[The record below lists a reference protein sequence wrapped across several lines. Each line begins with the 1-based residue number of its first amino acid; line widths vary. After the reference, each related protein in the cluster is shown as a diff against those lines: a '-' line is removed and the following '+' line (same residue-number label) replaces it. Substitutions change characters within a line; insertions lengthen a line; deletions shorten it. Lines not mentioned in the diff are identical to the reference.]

1 MSKLEFIKS
10 YLTNTI
16 KICTSYPVLI
26 AVALLTTI
34 ILSPFFMGTNTGQTA
49 CVYTSPA
56 KKGVYVKDGGDFIK
70 YDPSAHGS
78 DAKTY
83 VTNGSGYYRNKA
95 NWRFMDTP
103 CRLTEETLIMGG
115 ILFWLTFVALGILRM
130 ILRKLLRIKD

>member
-1 MSKLEFIKS
+1 
-10 YLTNTI
+10 
-16 KICTSYPVLI
+16 
-26 AVALLTTI
+26 
-34 ILSPFFMGTNTGQTA
+34 MGTNTGQTA